1 MSFHK
6 RVIADWSDACSRILV
21 GGLFFAMAWRLL
33 DDYIK
38 TGRTT
43 DLLMLIGEAL
53 VVVLTCLRRPAKVVD
68 GRVIVRF
75 ITTMSM
81 MAPLMMRPAQTAA
94 LIPEAQAALLAALG
108 LVVVVAGKISLGC
121 SFGLL
126 PANRGVMERGLYR
139 FVRHPIYLGYLMTHI
154 PFLAAHPSK
163 WNLVVLIIGDAAL
176 IVRAFYE
183 EQTLGRDPQYARYCK
198 TVKWR
203 LVPGLC

>member
-1 MSFHK
+1 MTTHQ
-6 RVIADWSDACSRILV
+6 RVIVSWSDACSRILV
-21 GGLFFAMAWRLL
+21 GGLFFAMAWRLF

-43 DLLMLIGEAL
+43 DLLMLIGETL

-68 GRVIVRF
+68 GRVMARF
-75 ITTMSM
+75 VTTVSM

-94 LIPEAQAALLAALG
+94 LIPEAQAALLAAVG

-154 PFLAAHPSK
+154 PFLAAHPSA
-163 WNLVVLIIGDAAL
+163 WNLTLLLAGDAAL

-203 LVPGLC
+203 LVPGVC